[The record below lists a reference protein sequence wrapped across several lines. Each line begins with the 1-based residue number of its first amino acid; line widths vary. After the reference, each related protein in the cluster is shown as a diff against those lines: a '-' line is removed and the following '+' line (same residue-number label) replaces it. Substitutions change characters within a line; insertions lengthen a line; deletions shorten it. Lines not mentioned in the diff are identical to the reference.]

1 MLEYVPQQCEIL
13 EETELI
19 RMDQS
24 TLQRLVDD
32 ADDTGPDASTHEET
46 STQELVIRL
55 LEQWAQVQGHGTMPF
70 VHNFLRRAGQSTHP
84 EDFLVADPEAPP
96 VPAPLSPARG
106 KHCVVGGTLLA
117 APGKHAVSV
126 GDKMAANLLSA
137 EVAARAVSAVD
148 EAVETVRTLPA
159 D

>member
-1 MLEYVPQQCEIL
+1 
-13 EETELI
+13 
-19 RMDQS
+19 MDQS

-32 ADDTGPDASTHEET
+32 ADDTWPDASTHEET

-55 LEQWAQVQGHGTMPF
+55 LEQWAQVQWHGTMPF
-70 VHNFLRRAGQSTHP
+70 VHNFFRRAGQSTHP

-96 VPAPLSPARG
+96 VPDLVAPVPAPPSPAPG

-126 GDKMAANLLSA
+126 GDKMAATLLSA

-148 EAVETVRTLPA
+148 EAVETVRTLPGN
-159 D
+159 